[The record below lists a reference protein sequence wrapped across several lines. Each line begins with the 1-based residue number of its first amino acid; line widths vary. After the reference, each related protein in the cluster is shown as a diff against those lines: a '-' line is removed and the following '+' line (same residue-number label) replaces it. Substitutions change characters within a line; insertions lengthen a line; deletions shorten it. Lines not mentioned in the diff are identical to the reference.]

1 MSHFA
6 PGGDRAHEVQATTIV
21 DARSREL
28 IRPTDFTSDARD
40 LDLPTNKEY
49 TFVATNLRDDQ
60 SGPVELVPDR
70 VDLAIYLTGWTLG
83 WLLLWRVRPLPA
95 PTDDPSPWCG
105 ARPGVA
111 VIIPA
116 RNEQDALPHLLTRVT
131 PHLGPQDEMI
141 VVDDHSDDATAR
153 VATLHGARVITSPPL
168 PPGWLGKP
176 HACALGAA
184 ESSAPILLF
193 VDADVQP
200 APDLVA
206 RIAQAVTAQPDVVTS
221 IQPWHKTGSWAE
233 QASVLCNVTA
243 LMGCGA
249 FNPARRNAKAKV
261 AFGPILAVDRT
272 TYDRV
277 GGHAAPSV
285 RSMHT
290 EDIGLA
296 RLVGGAELYTGRPD
310 TTFQMY
316 PEGFRQTIRGW
327 TRSIATG
334 ARFTSCWI
342 AIATLAWVWSLA
354 GGWITMPIV
363 FPLSALQFWI
373 LGRRAASIHPLTVLL
388 YPLAVLAFVV
398 ISLRSLVTLIFGRRV
413 EWKGRDVD
421 AR

>member
-1 MSHFA
+1 M
-6 PGGDRAHEVQATTIV
+6 
-21 DARSREL
+21 
-28 IRPTDFTSDARD
+28 
-40 LDLPTNKEY
+40 PTNKAY

-116 RNEQDALPHLLTRVT
+116 RNEQDALPHLLTRVA

-176 HACALGAA
+176 HACAIGAA

-221 IQPWHKTGSWAE
+221 IQPWHKTGSWGE

-249 FNPARRNAKAKV
+249 FNPARRNAKAQV

-310 TTFQMY
+310 TSFQMY
-316 PEGFRQTIRGW
+316 PEGLRQTIRGW

-388 YPLAVLAFVV
+388 YPLAVLAFIV
-398 ISLRSLVTLIFGRRV
+398 IFLRSLVALIFGRRV

>member
-1 MSHFA
+1 
-6 PGGDRAHEVQATTIV
+6 
-21 DARSREL
+21 
-28 IRPTDFTSDARD
+28 
-40 LDLPTNKEY
+40 
-49 TFVATNLRDDQ
+49 
-60 SGPVELVPDR
+60 
-70 VDLAIYLTGWTLG
+70 
-83 WLLLWRVRPLPA
+83 
-95 PTDDPSPWCG
+95 
-105 ARPGVA
+105 
-111 VIIPA
+111 
-116 RNEQDALPHLLTRVT
+116 
-131 PHLGPQDEMI
+131 
-141 VVDDHSDDATAR
+141 
-153 VATLHGARVITSPPL
+153 
-168 PPGWLGKP
+168 
-176 HACALGAA
+176 
-184 ESSAPILLF
+184 
-193 VDADVQP
+193 
-200 APDLVA
+200 VA

-221 IQPWHKTGSWAE
+221 IQPWHKTGSWGE

-249 FNPARRNAKAKV
+249 FNPARRNAKAQV

-310 TTFQMY
+310 TSFQMY
-316 PEGFRQTIRGW
+316 PEGLRQTIRGW

-388 YPLAVLAFVV
+388 YPLAVLAFIV
-398 ISLRSLVTLIFGRRV
+398 IFLRSLVALIFGRRV